1 MRIQSHVCQISSTH
15 EPHSADRQTVT
26 NQNCYSQVIHCPFSR
41 LEFVHGMNE
50 TSPHLLLRAPIP
62 AQLRLSFCEATPRD
76 LKRWIADLPKA
87 NIGETARRLYEGL
100 SELNQLL
107 TPSDNRLQ
115 LLELLRPEV
124 YYVCKHLERHFLHQ
138 SIVLDERSRKI
149 ANLCQALQ
157 SHLAIGYKQIVMR
170 VSPRF
175 SKDRAPLLAQALQR
189 AIHCLN
195 GPLIRATELYCPV
208 PEGVWLELHQLYRIA
223 CSHRLQHLSLR
234 DELASQTQTLS
245 IEQTYVVALLL
256 GAARCNQLRQNQ
268 IARLAEVLEP
278 WSKLIKL
285 QPEHPAD
292 GLFGV
297 APELDIGPRYRSKF
311 RPEQQER
318 LLGFDPQSLVAAIEA
333 HLQKTDSPVP
343 LPVPAGLSLD
353 TLQHLNAAWGQ
364 AVERS
369 FQRTASQGTLT
380 LCVGMSA
387 LHFYLGGQRPF
398 SEILK
403 HPGAGRAQFAATSP
417 SAREKD
423 QWHHAF
429 DAAPQGTAD
438 TLLPYEEIEYPQL
451 QNDDSH
457 EASDR
462 NRHFPTYALPVI
474 NHSPG
479 GYCLAWPGEVPA
491 ELQAGEMV
499 GIEDTA
505 GSGWSIAVV
514 RWIRQVRGGGT
525 QMGIEQVAPYAEP
538 CGLQLVR
545 TRDDHSHYL
554 RGLLLPAI
562 SAIDLPAT
570 LLAPRLPFEEGN
582 KVMINTNGEERR
594 AGLDRRVAST
604 NSFNQFAYRSLEVA
618 RNDNAAGS
626 GVVSSE
632 EDFDSL
638 WKTL

>member
-1 MRIQSHVCQISSTH
+1 
-15 EPHSADRQTVT
+15 
-26 NQNCYSQVIHCPFSR
+26 
-41 LEFVHGMNE
+41 MNE
-50 TSPHLLLRAPIP
+50 TSPHLLLSAPVP

-76 LKRWIADLPKA
+76 LKRWIANLPKA
-87 NIGETARRLYEGL
+87 NIGETARQLYQGL

-138 SIVLDERSRKI
+138 SIALDERSSKI

-157 SHLAIGYKQIVMR
+157 SHLAIGYKQIVVR
-170 VSPRF
+170 ITPRF

-189 AIHCLN
+189 AMHCLN
-195 GPLIRATELYCPV
+195 GSLIRATQLYCPV

-223 CSHRLQHLSLR
+223 FSLRLQHLNLR
-234 DELASQTQTLS
+234 DELASQTQNLS
-245 IEQTYVVALLL
+245 IEQSYVVALLV

-285 QPEHPAD
+285 QPETPAD
-292 GLFGV
+292 GLFAI

-311 RPEQQER
+311 RPGQQES
-318 LLGFDPQSLVAAIEA
+318 LLGFDPQPLVAAIDA
-333 HLQKTDSPVP
+333 HLEKKDGDSP

-353 TLQHLNAAWGQ
+353 TLQHLSAAWGQ

-403 HPGAGRAQFAATSP
+403 HPGARRAQFTAISP
-417 SAREKD
+417 ALREKD
-423 QWHHAF
+423 QWSHAF
-429 DAAPQGTAD
+429 DAAPHGTAD
-438 TLLPYEEIEYPQL
+438 TLLPYEEIEYRQL

-462 NRHFPTYALPVI
+462 HFPTYVLPVI

-479 GYCLAWPGEVPA
+479 GYCLAWPDAVPA

-505 GSGWSIAVV
+505 GAGWSIAVV

-570 LLAPRLPFEEGN
+570 LLAPRLPFQEGH
-582 KVMINTNGEERR
+582 KVLINTNGEERR
-594 AGLDRRVAST
+594 AGLDRRVSST
-604 NSFNQFAYRSLEVA
+604 NSFNQFAYRSLEAA

-626 GVVSSE
+626 GVVGVE
-632 EDFDSL
+632 EEFDSL
-638 WKTL
+638 WQTL

>member
-1 MRIQSHVCQISSTH
+1 M
-15 EPHSADRQTVT
+15 D
-26 NQNCYSQVIHCPFSR
+26 
-41 LEFVHGMNE
+41 E
-50 TSPHLLLRAPIP
+50 TSPHLLLRAPTP
-62 AQLRLSFCEATPRD
+62 TQSRLSFCEATPRD

-87 NIGETARRLYEGL
+87 NIGETARRLYQGL

-157 SHLAIGYKQIVMR
+157 GHLAMGYKQIIVR
-170 VSPRF
+170 IAPRF
-175 SKDRAPLLAQALQR
+175 SKDRAPLLTQALQR
-189 AIHCLN
+189 AMHGLN
-195 GPLIRATELYCPV
+195 GSLVRATELYSPV
-208 PEGVWLELHQLYRIA
+208 PDGLWLELHQLYRIA
-223 CSHRLQHLSLR
+223 CTHRLQRLNVR
-234 DELASQTQTLS
+234 DELASQTQNLS
-245 IEQTYVVALLL
+245 IEQTYLAALLL
-256 GAARCNQLRQNQ
+256 GAARCNQLRQSQ

-278 WSKLIKL
+278 WSQRLKLEP
-285 QPEHPAD
+285 QTSAS
-292 GLFGV
+292 GLFAV
-297 APELDIGPRYRSKF
+297 APALDVGPRYRSKF
-311 RPEQQER
+311 RPEQLDS
-318 LLGFDPQSLVAAIEA
+318 LLAVDPQPLVAAIEA
-333 HLQKTDSPVP
+333 HMKNSDSPTP

-353 TLQHLNAAWGQ
+353 TLQHLSAAWGQ

-369 FQRTASQGTLT
+369 FQRTASQGTLN

-403 HPGAGRAQFAATSP
+403 TPGIGRAQFKASEPAG
-417 SAREKD
+417 RDKD

-438 TLLPYEEIEYPQL
+438 AMLPYEEIEYPQL
-451 QNDDSH
+451 QTDDSH
-457 EASDR
+457 EPSDH

-499 GIEDTA
+499 GIEDSA
-505 GSGWSIAVV
+505 GAGWSIAVV
-514 RWIRQVRGGGT
+514 RWVRQVRGGGT

-545 TRDDHSHYL
+545 TRDEHSHYL

-562 SAIDLPAT
+562 SAVDLPAT
-570 LLAPRLPFEEGN
+570 LLAPRLPFQEGN
-582 KVMINTNGEERR
+582 KVLINTNGEERR

-604 NSFNQFAYRSLEVA
+604 NSFNQFAYRSLEAA

-626 GVVSSE
+626 GAVSSDE
-632 EDFDSL
+632 NFDSL

>member
-1 MRIQSHVCQISSTH
+1 
-15 EPHSADRQTVT
+15 
-26 NQNCYSQVIHCPFSR
+26 
-41 LEFVHGMNE
+41 MNE
-50 TSPHLLLRAPIP
+50 TSPHLLLRAPAP
-62 AQLRLSFCEATPRD
+62 TQARLSFCEATPRD
-76 LKRWIADLPKA
+76 LKRWIANLPKA
-87 NIGETARRLYEGL
+87 NIGETARQLYQGL

-157 SHLAIGYKQIVMR
+157 SHLAIGYKQIVVR
-170 VSPRF
+170 IAPRF
-175 SKDRAPLLAQALQR
+175 SKDRAPLLTQALQR

-223 CSHRLQHLSLR
+223 CTHRLQHLSLR

-245 IEQTYVVALLL
+245 IEQTYVAVLLL

-285 QPEHPAD
+285 HPETPVD
-292 GLFGV
+292 GLFAV
-297 APELDIGPRYRSKF
+297 APELDVGPRYRSKF
-311 RPEQQER
+311 RPEQQAS
-318 LLGFDPQSLVAAIEA
+318 LLGLDPQPLVAAIEA
-333 HLQKTDSPVP
+333 HLQKEDSSSP
-343 LPVPAGLSLD
+343 LPVPAGLSMD
-353 TLQHLNAAWGQ
+353 TLQHLSAAWGQ

-369 FQRTASQGTLT
+369 FQRTPSQGTLT

-398 SEILK
+398 NEILK
-403 HPGAGRAQFAATSP
+403 HPGSGRAQFTATSP
-417 SAREKD
+417 VTRERD
-423 QWHHAF
+423 HWSHAF
-429 DAAPQGTAD
+429 DAAKHGTAD
-438 TLLPYEEIEYPQL
+438 VLLPYEEIEYPQL

-457 EASDR
+457 EAADR
-462 NRHFPTYALPVI
+462 NRDFPTYALPVI

-499 GIEDTA
+499 GIEDSA
-505 GSGWSIAVV
+505 GAGWSIAVV

-570 LLAPRLPFEEGN
+570 LLAPRLPFQEGN
-582 KVMINTNGEERR
+582 KVLINTNGDKRR

-604 NSFNQFAYRSLEVA
+604 NSFNQFAYRSLEA
-618 RNDNAAGS
+618 AKNDNAAGS
-626 GVVSSE
+626 GAVSSE

-638 WKTL
+638 WQTL